1 MSDSTMQAPLS
12 RHLSGAARFLD
23 DWATRLTHRESH
35 LATQQLFKTV
45 FFGWLFLH
53 TALLVPFHRDIW
65 SPDAFMLQRPFIP
78 SSAYDWIFYVS
89 GHPALRSHYLF
100 FVFAQLIVLAL
111 GMAGVAPRLMNVLA
125 CVTTLNVNNLSPV
138 ILDGGNNLSQ
148 LILVY
153 MMFLNTS
160 GRPFRSRFEP
170 LQMTVAAVSNAAF
183 FVCRFQVVIV
193 YVCTAIFKLN
203 GPLWQT
209 GMALYYIF
217 QGDAYTH
224 PLLYHMVMRHP
235 WVSLAGS
242 YFTVATQALLPV
254 LVWPVRTRPY
264 VLTAAVLTH
273 LGISFGMG
281 LFTFGL
287 VMCVM
292 YTLFFT
298 DSLSRT
304 IAEWVSPYHRL
315 MVTVDFRYARLQ
327 RAMRAIRRLDWFD
340 AIYLNEADANEPL
353 TAAPDSGR
361 AASEGAAALFRVL
374 VKLTVLLPLAPLI
387 GALYYVGALGMAYD
401 RLIAERT
408 GERDLPAAPAATT
421 QTGS

>member
-1 MSDSTMQAPLS
+1 MHAPLS
-12 RHLSGAARFLD
+12 RHLRGAARSLD

-35 LATQQLFKTV
+35 LATQQLFKTI

-65 SPDAFMLQRPFIP
+65 APDAFMLQRPFIP
-78 SSAYDWIFYVS
+78 VSVYDWIFYVS
-89 GHPALRSHYLF
+89 GHPALRPHYLF

-125 CVTTLNVNNLSPV
+125 CITTLNVNNLSPV

-153 MMFLNTS
+153 MMFVNTS
-160 GRPFRSRFEP
+160 GQALRSRFAP
-170 LQMTVAAVSNAAF
+170 LQMTFAAVSNAAF
-183 FVCRFQVVIV
+183 FVCRVQLVIV
-193 YVCTAIFKLN
+193 YVCTGIFKLN
-203 GPLWQT
+203 GDLWQN

-224 PLLYHMVMRHP
+224 PMLYQVVMGHP
-235 WVSLAGS
+235 WVSLVGS
-242 YFTVATQALLPV
+242 YFTVAVQVLLPI
-254 LVWPVRTRPY
+254 LIWPVRTRPY
-264 VLTAAVLTH
+264 ILTAAVLTH

-304 IAEWVSPYHRL
+304 ITEWVSPYHRL
-315 MVTVDFRYARLQ
+315 IVTVDSRYTRLL
-327 RAMRAIRRLDWFD
+327 RAMRAIRRLDWFG
-340 AIYLNEADANEPL
+340 AIDFHEADDATAPL
-353 TAAPDSGR
+353 TAVPESGGTG
-361 AASEGAAALFRVL
+361 SEGPAALFRTL
-374 VKLTVLLPLAPLI
+374 VKTTALLPLAPLI
-387 GALYYVGALGMAYD
+387 GLLHYVGALGLAYD
-401 RLIAERT
+401 KWVGART
-408 GERDLPAAPAATT
+408 AAPDLPAAPAAE
-421 QTGS
+421 S

>member
-1 MSDSTMQAPLS
+1 MQAPLT

-23 DWATRLTHRESH
+23 DWATRLTHQESH
-35 LATQQLFKTV
+35 LATQQLFKIV

-78 SSAYDWIFYVS
+78 SSAYDWIFYAS
-89 GHPALRSHYLF
+89 GHPALREHYLV

-111 GMAGVAPRLMNVLA
+111 GMAGLAPQLTNVLA
-125 CVTTLNVNNLSPV
+125 CITTLNVNNLSPV

-160 GRPFRSRFEP
+160 GQPFRSRFQP

-183 FVCRFQVVIV
+183 FICRVQLVIV

-203 GPLWQT
+203 GPLWQN

-224 PLLYHMVMRHP
+224 PLLYDVVMGQP
-235 WVSLAGS
+235 WVSLVGS
-242 YFTVATQALLPV
+242 YFTVAVQALLPI
-254 LVWPVRTRPY
+254 LVWPLRTRPY
-264 VLTAAVLTH
+264 ILVAAVLTH

-315 MVTVDFRYARLQ
+315 TVTVDSRYGRLQ

-340 AIYLNEADANEPL
+340 AIELREADDATEPL
-353 TAAPDSGR
+353 TAVPDGGR
-361 AASEGAAALFRVL
+361 AGSEGAAALFRVL
-374 VKLTVLLPLAPLI
+374 VKVTALLPLAPLL
-387 GALYYVGALGMAYD
+387 GALYYIGALGSAYG
-401 RLIAERT
+401 RLIAGQA
-408 GERDLPAAPAATT
+408 GELDLPAAPAATT
-421 QTGS
+421 RTGS